1 MKNET
6 KKKGRASDKMN
17 SLVGFFTEWIGLD
30 LCLWVGSMIIGGVI
44 GFHLAIKWYCQ

>member
-1 MKNET
+1 MNEQT
-6 KKKGRASDKMN
+6 TENGRVSDKLD

-30 LCLWVGSMIIGGVI
+30 ICLWIGSMGIGGVI